1 MTYFTIGRK
10 IDPRYKT
17 NLWILLMTAGVLVG
31 SLLWTGDWGTS
42 LVFAVGFFLSW
53 AIARELDPLHEYS
66 AFVVGIFYLLMGFG
80 FQSLALGV
88 VFFVLLLLRII
99 TQTTGKEP
107 TALDLAG
114 ILGLSLYLILT
125 QGNGIYGIIFI
136 IPMIMGLRK
145 NKKNR
150 VFLIFLVLGILFSA
164 GGIIY
169 YGIFFRDSLFIESSG
184 LLTILVLGLVAGLVY
199 EHFLK
204 KDKGIQDD
212 RGKPIGN
219 RSIRR
224 AQRFFLGTYTL
235 LIVGGDL
242 TIGTYYLFFAVIL
255 GLLSYRV
262 VLRIGR

>member
-17 NLWILLMTAGVLVG
+17 NLWILLITAGVLVG

-66 AFVVGIFYLLMGFG
+66 AFVAGIFYLLMGFG
-80 FQSLALGV
+80 FESVELGV
-88 VFFVLLLLRII
+88 LFFVLLLLRVISK
-99 TQTTGKEP
+99 TTGKEP
-107 TALDLAG
+107 TAFDLAG
-114 ILGLSLYLILT
+114 ILGLSLYLIVT
-125 QGNGIYGIIFI
+125 QSNGIYGIIFI

-150 VFLIFLVLGILFSA
+150 VFLIFLILGILISA
-164 GGIIY
+164 GGYIY
-169 YGIFFRDSLFIESSG
+169 YGMFFQDTLFIESSG
-184 LLTILVLGLVAGLVY
+184 LLTILILGLVAGLIY
-199 EHFLK
+199 EQFLK
-204 KDKGIQDD
+204 KDQKIPDD
-212 RGKPIGN
+212 QGKIIDN
-219 RSIRR
+219 INIRR

-242 TIGTYYLFFAVIL
+242 TMGTYYHFFAVIL